1 MVAATSRWF
10 RCAIMD
16 DGIWKLVP
24 PPERVAFRWCKLYT
38 SSFDGSHSYMFPQ
51 QQKHIDWMRI
61 GAFSFDSSVAVLA
74 ERLTLTGK
82 MQNGDTMKKMF
93 RSQGCCV
100 LDNVKTGIWIA
111 GTMQTLDTRHIELF
125 PCEGFQNG
133 NWDYQLVGSHDIK
146 KRADGA
152 AGAIFDMKH
161 LEDSSTSAVF
171 DYKSWIGRANDWQP
185 KAMIDFHVVAVN
197 TNLQENEG
205 LHVKYQAMRAGTN
218 GEIVSIRITQQL
230 L

>member
-1 MVAATSRWF
+1 
-10 RCAIMD
+10 
-16 DGIWKLVP
+16 
-24 PPERVAFRWCKLYT
+24 
-38 SSFDGSHSYMFPQ
+38 MFPQ

-133 NWDYQLVGSHDIK
+133 NWDFQLVGSHDIK

-161 LEDSSTSAVF
+161 LEDSSTSG
-171 DYKSWIGRANDWQP
+171 KS
-185 KAMIDFHVVAVN
+185 
-197 TNLQENEG
+197 
-205 LHVKYQAMRAGTN
+205 
-218 GEIVSIRITQQL
+218 
-230 L
+230 

>member
-16 DGIWKLVP
+16 DGIWK
-24 PPERVAFRWCKLYT
+24 WCKLYT

-111 GTMQTLDTRHIELF
+111 AHLFVRFPVCDLNTCDGTMQTLDTRHIELF

-161 LEDSSTSAVF
+161 LEDSSTSG
-171 DYKSWIGRANDWQP
+171 KS
-185 KAMIDFHVVAVN
+185 
-197 TNLQENEG
+197 
-205 LHVKYQAMRAGTN
+205 
-218 GEIVSIRITQQL
+218 
-230 L
+230 

>member
-1 MVAATSRWF
+1 MKHWIF
-10 RCAIMD
+10 R
-16 DGIWKLVP
+16 DGYGCLIVHHY
-24 PPERVAFRWCKLYT
+24 F
-38 SSFDGSHSYMFPQ
+38 SSCILLQ
-51 QQKHIDWMRI
+51 VQINWMRI

-161 LEDSSTSAVF
+161 LEDSSTSG
-171 DYKSWIGRANDWQP
+171 KS
-185 KAMIDFHVVAVN
+185 
-197 TNLQENEG
+197 
-205 LHVKYQAMRAGTN
+205 
-218 GEIVSIRITQQL
+218 
-230 L
+230 